1 MNYLNLVNYFTR
13 AAWSDG
19 QLLSFRRLSAAWA
32 MALALVLGGTLLA
45 SPGLLQAKEGVA
57 TAVAT
62 VNINTDNAEVMA
74 AGLKGVGQSKAMQ
87 IVRYREAYGPFK
99 SIDELVEVKGIGQST
114 LDKNRSVI
122 ILE

>member
-1 MNYLNLVNYFTR
+1 MNYFELVNNFTR
-13 AAWSDG
+13 AAWPYR
-19 QLLSFRRLSAAWA
+19 QLFSFRRLSAAWA

-45 SPGLLQAKEGVA
+45 SPGLLQAREDVA
-57 TAVAT
+57 PVVAT
-62 VNINTDNAEVMA
+62 VNINTDNAEAIA
-74 AGLKGVGQSKAMQ
+74 AGLKGVGQSKALE

-99 SIDELVEVKGIGQST
+99 SVDELVEVKGIGQST